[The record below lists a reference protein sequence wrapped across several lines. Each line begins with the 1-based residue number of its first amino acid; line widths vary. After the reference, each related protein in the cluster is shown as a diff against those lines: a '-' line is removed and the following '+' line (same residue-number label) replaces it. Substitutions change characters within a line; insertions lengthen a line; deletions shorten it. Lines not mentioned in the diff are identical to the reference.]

1 VSSDGKSNLPISLK
15 EGDSK
20 DLYPNPRD
28 RKVFLIVGIACIV
41 LSPVPF
47 LLKNNTKSGSPGLA
61 PFVLLLV
68 GAFLI
73 YSVFY
78 TKQRDKYEELLFKTG
93 ECFFADI
100 TDCIVHR
107 NYYHKSKNYSNS
119 YTLVCQYRDGKGTMQ
134 ECKRYA
140 LGYDPRPYINSGKVK
155 VYVDQTKPANP
166 NNYVIDVKGSMD
178 SLPDNY

>member
-1 VSSDGKSNLPISLK
+1 VNFDGKSNLPVSLK

-20 DLYPNPRD
+20 DLYPNPKD
-28 RKVFLIVGIACIV
+28 RKVFFIVGIACIA
-41 LSPVPF
+41 LAPVPF
-47 LLKNNTKSGSPGLA
+47 LLKSNTKSGSPGLA
-61 PFVLLLV
+61 GFVLLMV
-68 GAFLI
+68 GVFLI
-73 YSVFY
+73 YGVFY
-78 TKQRDKYEELLFKTG
+78 TKKRDKYEELLFKTG

-107 NYYHKSKNYSNS
+107 TYFHKSRSYSNS
-119 YTLVCQYRDGKGTMQ
+119 YTLICQYRDGKGIMR
-134 ECKRYA
+134 ECKRYG

-178 SLPDNY
+178 LQPNY